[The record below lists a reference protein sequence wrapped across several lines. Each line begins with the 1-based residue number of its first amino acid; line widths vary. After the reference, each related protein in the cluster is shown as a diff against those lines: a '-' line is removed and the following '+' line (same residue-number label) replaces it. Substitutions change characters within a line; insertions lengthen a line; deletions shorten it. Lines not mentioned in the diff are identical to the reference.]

1 MSDLPLVL
9 KSNASEE
16 REVIGGVLVK
26 VIVAYK
32 NHLHFLHV
40 VLLIHLEGASIHYF
54 MQCWL
59 VRAGVKTV

>member
-54 MQCWL
+54 M
-59 VRAGVKTV
+59 